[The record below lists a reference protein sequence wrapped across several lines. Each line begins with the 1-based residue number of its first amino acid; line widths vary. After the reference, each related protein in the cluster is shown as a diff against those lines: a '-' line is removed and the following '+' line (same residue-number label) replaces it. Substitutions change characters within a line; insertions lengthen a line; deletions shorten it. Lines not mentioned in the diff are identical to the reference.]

1 MHDVE
6 GIYSL
11 LGFRT
16 ELEELLDWDEELL
29 NYLIGAWTTQLK
41 VSNINPLSCDYYIRD
56 LVVGLCVGCLPNNKE
71 YLAEKLE
78 KWMIDRYTLLVEHG
92 VFNAN

>member
-1 MHDVE
+1 MDFAGV
-6 GIYSL
+6 YSV

-16 ELEELLDWDEELL
+16 ELEELLEWDEDLL
-29 NYLIGAWTTQLK
+29 NYLIGAWSTQLK
-41 VSNINPLSCDYYIRD
+41 ISSINPLSCDPQMRD
-56 LVVGLCVGCLPNNKE
+56 LVVGLCVGCLPNNRE

-78 KWMIDRYTLLVEHG
+78 KWMNDRYTLLVEHG